1 MQLIKNNFLNF
12 IVLILVL
19 VILLQRCG
27 GGGNTPPE
35 KPTITR
41 DTVWVHKD
49 SVVYSKPQIIKT
61 IPINIY
67 TDTTLIKYL
76 PDSNYTDLLKQYQ
89 VVVYE
94 LLNKNVYFDSL
105 KIDSLGY
112 VKVMDTLSKNLI
124 IGRSYKYDLKYPI
137 VKETITVPAKKV
149 NQVYVG
155 GGLFGTQT
163 TPIQNIHLGLLFKSK
178 KDHIVAPSVGVN
190 KNLEIQY
197 GIQSYWKIK
206 L

>member
-1 MQLIKNNFLNF
+1 MQLIKNNFLNL
-12 IVLILVL
+12 IVLILVV
-19 VILLQRCG
+19 VILLQKCG
-27 GGGNTPPE
+27 NNTPSE
-35 KPTITR
+35 KPTVTR

-61 IPINIY
+61 IPINLY
-67 TDTTLIKYL
+67 HDTTIREYL
-76 PDSNYTDLLKQYQ
+76 PDTSYADLLKQYQ
-89 VVVYE
+89 NVVYQ
-94 LLNKNVYFDSL
+94 LLNQNIYADSL
-105 KIDSLGY
+105 KIDSVGY
-112 VKVMDTLSKNLI
+112 VKLIDTVSKNLI
-124 IGRSYKYDLKYPI
+124 TGRSYKYDLKYPI

-155 GGLFGTQT
+155 GGLFGTRL
-163 TPIQNIHLGLLFKSK
+163 TPIQTIHLGLLFKSK
-178 KDHIVAPSVGVN
+178 KDGVVIPSVGVD

>member
-1 MQLIKNNFLNF
+1 MQLIKNNFLNL
-12 IVLILVL
+12 IVLILVV
-19 VILLQRCG
+19 VILLQKCG
-27 GGGNTPPE
+27 NNAPSE
-35 KPTITR
+35 KPAITR

-61 IPINIY
+61 IPVNIY

-89 VVVYE
+89 SVVYE
-94 LLNKNVYFDSL
+94 LLNKNVYLDSL

-112 VKVMDTLSKNLI
+112 VKVLDTLSKNLI

-137 VKETITVPAKKV
+137 VKETITLPAKKV

-155 GGLFGTQT
+155 GGLFGTRL
-163 TPIQNIHLGLLFKSK
+163 TPIQTIHLGLLFKSK
-178 KDHIVAPSVGVN
+178 KDGVVIPSVGVD

>member
-1 MQLIKNNFLNF
+1 MQLIKNNFLNL
-12 IVLILVL
+12 IVLILVV
-19 VILLQRCG
+19 VILLQKCG
-27 GGGNTPPE
+27 NNAPSE

-61 IPINIY
+61 IPVNIY

-89 VVVYE
+89 SVVYE
-94 LLNKNVYFDSL
+94 LLNKNVYLDSL

-112 VKVMDTLSKNLI
+112 VKVLDTLSKNLI

-155 GGLFGTQT
+155 GGLFGTRL
-163 TPIQNIHLGLLFKSK
+163 TPIQTIHLGLLFKSK
-178 KDHIVAPSVGVN
+178 KDGVVIPSVGVD

>member
-1 MQLIKNNFLNF
+1 MQLIKNNFLNL
-12 IVLILVL
+12 IVLILVV
-19 VILLQRCG
+19 VILLQKCG
-27 GGGNTPPE
+27 NNAPSE

-61 IPINIY
+61 IPVNIY

-89 VVVYE
+89 SVVYE
-94 LLNKNVYFDSL
+94 LLNKNVYLDSL

-112 VKVMDTLSKNLI
+112 VKVLDTLSKNLI

-137 VKETITVPAKKV
+137 VKETITLPAKKV

-155 GGLFGTQT
+155 GGLFGTRL
-163 TPIQNIHLGLLFKSK
+163 TPIQTIHLGLLFKSK
-178 KDHIVAPSVGVN
+178 KDGVVIPSVGVD